1 MYYNIYILV
10 RPPRCLDPNPDGSCS
25 DNECFCPCDCNK
37 NRVAFRGIPDKQPA
51 TLDHIEYSTSDSF
64 EGSGS
69 SLDAKSL
76 DIKNAQTNDIIN
88 QIDLINKNLFK
99 TDKSSTKQTPKIKT
113 DTDDEKCYCHC
124 KCCNKKE
131 PRGLDDT
138 VETTR

>member
-10 RPPRCLDPNPDGSCS
+10 RPRCLDQNPDGSCS

-37 NRVAFRGIPDKQPA
+37 NQVAFRGIPDKQPA